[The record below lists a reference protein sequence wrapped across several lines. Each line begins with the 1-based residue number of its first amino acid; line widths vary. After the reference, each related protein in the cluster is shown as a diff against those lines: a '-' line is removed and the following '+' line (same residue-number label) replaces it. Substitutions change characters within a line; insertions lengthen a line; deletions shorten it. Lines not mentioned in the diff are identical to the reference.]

1 MIRYQHAYK
10 ILEEKYHMQK
20 IKFLKQFVKDAIVSF
35 LFWTITLTP
44 YMIFVVGTTMDQ
56 YIAWVGMQAI
66 LVPPL
71 GAVFS
76 IIARKL
82 KK

>member
-1 MIRYQHAYK
+1 
-10 ILEEKYHMQK
+10 MQK
-20 IKFLKQFVKDAIVSF
+20 SNFVKQFIKDAVVSF
-35 LFWTITLTP
+35 IYWTLTLTP
-44 YMIFVVGTTMDQ
+44 YMIFVVKTNLQQ

>member
-1 MIRYQHAYK
+1 MVSKKFVKQ
-10 ILEEKYHMQK
+10 
-20 IKFLKQFVKDAIVSF
+20 FLKDAVISF
-35 LFWTITLTP
+35 FYWTIALTP
-44 YMIFVVGTTMDQ
+44 YMLLVVKTNMNQ

-76 IIARKL
+76 IIAREL
-82 KK
+82 KKP

>member
-1 MIRYQHAYK
+1 MYYNNSIFYNPPPPIFLMNKFVIQ
-10 ILEEKYHMQK
+10 
-20 IKFLKQFVKDAIVSF
+20 FLKDAVISF
-35 LFWTITLTP
+35 FYWTIALTP
-44 YMIFVVGTTMDQ
+44 YMLFVVKTSMDQ

>member
-1 MIRYQHAYK
+1 M
-10 ILEEKYHMQK
+10 K
-20 IKFLKQFVKDAIVSF
+20 IKTEFIKQFIKDAIISF
-35 LFWTITLTP
+35 IYWTLALSP
-44 YMIFVVGTTMDQ
+44 YMIFVVKTSLEQ

-71 GAVFS
+71 GAIFS

-82 KK
+82 KSKK

>member
-1 MIRYQHAYK
+1 M
-10 ILEEKYHMQK
+10 EKK
-20 IKFLKQFVKDAIVSF
+20 EFIKQFIKDAVAAFVFFTAMLS
-35 LFWTITLTP
+35 P
-44 YMIFVVGTTMDQ
+44 YMIFVVKTSLDQ
-56 YIAWVGMQAI
+56 YIAWIGMQAL

-71 GAVFS
+71 GAIFS

>member
-1 MIRYQHAYK
+1 MGRK
-10 ILEEKYHMQK
+10 T
-20 IKFLKQFVKDAIVSF
+20 KFIKQFIKDAVISF
-35 LFWTITLTP
+35 IFWTVALSP
-44 YMIFVVGTTMDQ
+44 YMILVVKTTLEQ

-71 GAVFS
+71 GAIFS

-82 KK
+82 KPKGEETF

>member
-1 MIRYQHAYK
+1 MNKKA
-10 ILEEKYHMQK
+10 
-20 IKFLKQFVKDAIVSF
+20 FVVQFVKDAVISF
-35 LFWTITLTP
+35 FYWTIALTP
-44 YMIFVVGTTMDQ
+44 YMIFVVKTTMDQ
-56 YIAWVGMQAI
+56 YVAWVGMQAI

-76 IIARKL
+76 IIARKIKS

>member
-1 MIRYQHAYK
+1 M
-10 ILEEKYHMQK
+10 EKK
-20 IKFLKQFVKDAIVSF
+20 EFVKQFIKDAIVSF
-35 LFWTITLTP
+35 VYWTAMLSP
-44 YMIFVVGTTMDQ
+44 YMIFIVKTSFDQ

-71 GAVFS
+71 GAIFS

>member
-1 MIRYQHAYK
+1 
-10 ILEEKYHMQK
+10 MQK
-20 IKFLKQFVKDAIVSF
+20 IKFIKQFATDAIISF
-35 LFWTITLTP
+35 FYWTLVLSP
-44 YMIFVVGTTMDQ
+44 YMIFVVKANFEQ
-56 YIAWVGMQAI
+56 YIAWVAMQII

-76 IIARKL
+76 IIARKM

>member
-1 MIRYQHAYK
+1 M
-10 ILEEKYHMQK
+10 
-20 IKFLKQFVKDAIVSF
+20 
-35 LFWTITLTP
+35 LTP
-44 YMIFVVGTTMDQ
+44 YMLFVVKTDWDQ
-56 YIAWVGMQAI
+56 YLKWVGMQAI

-71 GAVFS
+71 GAIFS